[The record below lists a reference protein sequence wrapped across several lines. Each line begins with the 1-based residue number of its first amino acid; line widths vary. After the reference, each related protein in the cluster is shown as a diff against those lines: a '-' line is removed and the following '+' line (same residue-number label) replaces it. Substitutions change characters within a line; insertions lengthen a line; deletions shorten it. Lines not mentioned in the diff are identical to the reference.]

1 MKSTIAFLFF
11 MLFLAG
17 IAFVNLSGMQDKEDA
32 LVTTVAQLADVAW
45 RPTHLGEM
53 TIDEDTEMR
62 IQFEVTGQ
70 FGGHGGCNRFFG
82 SYELI
87 DGALIIGP
95 IGATRMACPEPS
107 MSIEIS
113 YFEALNG
120 AKSASRIG
128 NRLAVKNADGE
139 NLVRFVATERNQPDQ

>member
-1 MKSTIAFLFF
+1 MKSTIAFMFF

-17 IAFVNLSGMQDKEDA
+17 IAFVSLRGMQDTEDA
-32 LVTTVAQLADVAW
+32 LVTTASQLADVAW

-53 TIDEDTEMR
+53 TIDEETEMR

-82 SYELI
+82 SYELT
-87 DGALIIGP
+87 DEALVIGP

-107 MSIEIS
+107 MSMEMS

-120 AKSASRIG
+120 TKSAHRIG
-128 NRLAVKNADGE
+128 NRLAVKNDSGE
-139 NLVRFVATERNQPDQ
+139 NLVRFVATDRDQPDQ

>member
-1 MKSTIAFLFF
+1 MFF

-17 IAFVNLSGMQDKEDA
+17 IAFVNLRGMQDTEDG

-53 TIDEDTEMR
+53 TIDEETEMR

-82 SYELI
+82 SYELT
-87 DGALIIGP
+87 DGALLIGP
-95 IGATRMACPEPS
+95 VGATRMACPEPA
-107 MSIEIS
+107 MSLEMS

-120 AKSASRIG
+120 TRSARRIG
-128 NRLAVKNADGE
+128 NRLAIKNVEGE
-139 NLVRFVATERNQPDQ
+139 NLVRFVATERNQPDR